1 MDHREATEGILK
13 WKVANPRQSNHIV
26 QMRSRGFQAP
36 FFAGG
41 NQVPS
46 ALGIKGNSITSTN
59 SLPTSA
65 YSTTEKMTKKNKK

>member
-26 QMRSRGFQAP
+26 QMRSGGYQAP
-36 FFAGG
+36 FYPGG

-46 ALGIKGNSITSTN
+46 ALSIQGNSVTATN
-59 SLPTSA
+59 SLPTNIYSA
-65 YSTTEKMTKKNKK
+65 TEKVMKKNKK